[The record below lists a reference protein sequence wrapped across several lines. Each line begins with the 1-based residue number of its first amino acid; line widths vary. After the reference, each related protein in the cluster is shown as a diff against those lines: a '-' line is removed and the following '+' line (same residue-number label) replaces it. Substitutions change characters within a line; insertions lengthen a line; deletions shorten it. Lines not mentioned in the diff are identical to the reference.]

1 MNPSDTRSQDCS
13 RKLTELLEFACL
25 PEFAE
30 EMIVAREI
38 FMLLSGKVNDDDVSY
53 EQRMLCFQEFFLFEH
68 RLSSPYS
75 GMTLLELYV
84 QRSQTRIHKDELIC
98 FEQLRS
104 AGRSLFV
111 LEKAHPTS
119 VHVRDLLGR
128 RVTRVHAL
136 PGVSLKDLPTGQ
148 VFEAR
153 LVCYFGLHFF
163 TGAFIFHPSTV
174 TPLIERL
181 VRAFL
186 DGDAHVVLS
195 SPAEAP
201 GRGAKGAGDGSA
213 DAQTDWAAFL
223 NDRYE
228 TLQKLHT
235 RRESFESDG
244 RKRAVDHLTLS
255 RSLVDVYRMVSAPDQ
270 VTTLDGRETAVE
282 SCFVPEGPVVPRTAL
297 LHILA
302 QCEIRCLRY
311 RHIEP
316 ARVYGQS
323 LSREGGQLLIQRPER
338 NDEMEGQQALRA
350 LA

>member
-1 MNPSDTRSQDCS
+1 MNPSDPRSQDCS
-13 RKLTELLEFACL
+13 RKLAELLEFACF

-30 EMIVAREI
+30 EMIVAREL

-68 RLSSPYS
+68 RLSAPHT
-75 GMTLLELYV
+75 GMTLLELFL
-84 QRSQTRIHKDELIC
+84 QRSQSRLPKDELTP
-98 FEQLRS
+98 FEQMRS
-104 AGRSLFV
+104 AGRSLV
-111 LEKAHPTS
+111 ILERVHQTS

-128 RVTRVHAL
+128 RVVHVHAL
-136 PGVSLKDLPTGQ
+136 PGVSLKDLPPGQ

-153 LVCYFGLHFF
+153 LVSYFGRYFF
-163 TGAFIFHPSTV
+163 TGSFIFHPSTV

-186 DGDAHVVLS
+186 DGEAHVILS
-195 SPAEAP
+195 SPKEALSLGTQAP
-201 GRGAKGAGDGSA
+201 ALGSEP
-213 DAQTDWAAFL
+213 QKNNWKAFL
-223 NDRYE
+223 NERFK

-235 RRESFESDG
+235 KREAVEADG

-255 RSLVDVYRMVSAPDQ
+255 RSLTDVYRMVSAPDR
-270 VTTLDGRETAVE
+270 VTVLDGQETTVD
-282 SCFVPEGPVVPRTAL
+282 SCFIPEGPVVPRTAL

-316 ARVYGQS
+316 TRVYGQS
-323 LSREGGQLLIQRPER
+323 LTKEGGLLVIQRPER
-338 NDEMEGQQALRA
+338 QDDLESQQALRA